1 MKKISVFLI
10 ALCAIIVVSC
20 QSDTDKADKFRLNN
34 EFGKAAELYKKAAAE
49 GDAYAMWR
57 LSRAYGNGD
66 GVEYDEKKALDYLK
80 RAAERGCEEAEC
92 DLAMAYMFNWLDI
105 GEDKEKGKAMMDALV
120 ERTDNSFVLTKY
132 AGFLFDGA
140 DPYEGDKDKAL
151 EIIDNIKDKNNPDYL
166 ELMGVVYQN
175 GTSNISPDMAK
186 AVDYFKKAFKYG
198 RRYCAYRLFHA
209 YLQGYEGLK
218 ADTTEALN
226 WLQKGI
232 EANQTNCMV
241 DMSGLCLSK
250 DSAFKQY
257 HNVSRGIE
265 LLRTA
270 ANHGSSDAYSRLGGE
285 YYRGENVEKDD
296 EKSFEY
302 LKKSA
307 EMRNAGGT
315 YSLGWDYINGTG
327 CEKDVEKGIDTWKK
341 AVEYGSASAANNLY
355 VYYNGGDASS
365 SLPVGP
371 IDDELAK
378 EYLLKAAKMGDYMA
392 CWNLGREYYWGND
405 LFEKNNSLAFFYI
418 KKAADAGMIDA
429 CGWLAY
435 FYYEGIGCD
444 RNPDKAREYENKTKA
459 KEDLEK
465 EKQIDK

>member
-1 MKKISVFLI
+1 MKKISLILI

-34 EFGKAAELYKKAAAE
+34 EFDKAAELYKKAAAE

-57 LSRAYGNGD
+57 LAHAYINGD
-66 GVEYDEKKALDYLK
+66 GVEYNEEKALDYLK
-80 RAAERGCEEAEC
+80 RAADAGCEEAEC
-92 DLAMAYMFNWLDI
+92 DLARAYISNWFNI
-105 GEDKEKGKAMMDALV
+105 GTDNKKGKAMMDALV
-120 ERTDNSFVLTKY
+120 ERTDNSYVMANY
-132 AGFLFDGA
+132 AALLWDG
-140 DPYEGDKDKAL
+140 DEPYEEDKDRAL
-151 EIIDNIKDKNNPDYL
+151 DILDNIKDKDEPLYL
-166 ELMGVVYQN
+166 GLMANVN
-175 GTSNISPDMAK
+175 LLGTSKISPNIYK
-186 AVDYFKKAFKYG
+186 AIDYYKKAFRYG
-198 RRYCAYRLFHA
+198 HRYCAYIL
-209 YLQGYEGLK
+209 YLCYIQNNDELK
-218 ADTTEALN
+218 ADTTEALE

-232 EANQTNCMV
+232 EANQTDCMV
-241 DMSGLCLSK
+241 GMSVLCLSK
-250 DSAFKQY
+250 DSAFQQY

-270 ANHGSSDAYSRLGGE
+270 AKHGSSEAYSRLGNE

-327 CEKDVEKGIDTWKK
+327 CEKDVKKGIDTWKK

-371 IDDELAK
+371 IDNELAK

-405 LFEKNNSLAFFYI
+405 LFEKNNSLAVFYI

-444 RNPDKAREYENKTKA
+444 RNPDKAREYEKKTKA